1 MKARS
6 APSVSDRAETLGGQ
20 PSGHADFGPVVKRCG
35 RLDDPNVV
43 LSSFI
48 VSNTPAF
55 RMEQQWRISKVE
67 MDGLNVLFQ
76 DNDKDTCIG
85 TMLSRARS
93 AVV

>member
-1 MKARS
+1 M
-6 APSVSDRAETLGGQ
+6 
-20 PSGHADFGPVVKRCG
+20 
-35 RLDDPNVV
+35 V